1 MKLIYKME
9 NRTRRIVI
17 WMPVFLALSIIAGI
31 YLGVILQSKMQLS
44 TKTMTANGANKVGMI
59 MSLIDGNY
67 VDTVD
72 TKKIVESAIPEI
84 LKQLDP
90 HTVYIP
96 AKDMVEVGEE
106 MSGNFSGIGVQFSI
120 QNDTIMVIDV
130 ISGGPS
136 QKLGIRAG
144 DRIVKVNDSIMAGV
158 KVTNDKVLKKLRGPK
173 GSKVNVSIARK
184 GFAELIPFEITRG
197 EIPLTSVDVS
207 YMIDNKIG
215 YIKVGRFAERTYAEF
230 MNGVFKLDKAGAVQ
244 LIIDLRGNPGGYL
257 GAVIKMVN
265 EFLDKG
271 ELVVYTEG
279 RTQPR
284 RSFNAE
290 KKGKYL
296 GKKVIVLVD
305 EYSASASEIFAGAI
319 QDNDRG
325 TIIGRRTFGKGLVQ
339 EQIPFNDGSA
349 LRLTISRYYTPSGR
363 CIQKSY
369 KNGLEDY
376 YGDLGRR
383 YAHGEFEK
391 KDSIHYSDTLKY
403 YTRNRRVVF
412 GGGGIMPD
420 IFVPADTSGL
430 SPYYMKLTQKG
441 LAYQYAFD
449 YSDQNRD
456 ELGKLKT
463 GKEFEDYLLQ
473 RNILSSFTAYAA
485 KKGIATDP
493 KGLAVSGKIIEAQLM
508 ATIARNII
516 GEVGFYSVISK
527 IDATLLEA
535 IKAFDTKDMLV
546 ESN

>member
-1 MKLIYKME
+1 MDK
-9 NRTRRIVI
+9 RTRRIVI
-17 WMPVFLALSIIAGI
+17 WLPVLLVIAITAGVFLGIKLQTRKQAL
-31 YLGVILQSKMQLS
+31 
-44 TKTMTANGANKVGMI
+44 TRTMFINAANKVGMI
-59 MSLIDGNY
+59 MNLIERNY
-67 VDTVD
+67 VDTVNP
-72 TKKIVESAIPEI
+72 KKLVEQAIPEI

-96 AKDMVEVGEE
+96 AKDMQEVSEE

-158 KVTNDKVLKKLRGPK
+158 KVTNDKVLKKLRGEK
-173 GSKVNVSIARK
+173 GTKVKVSIARK
-184 GFAELIPFEITRG
+184 GFNELIAFDITRG
-197 EIPLTSVDVS
+197 EIPLNSIDVT
-207 YMIDNKIG
+207 YMISGNTG
-215 YIKVGRFAERTYAEF
+215 YIKVGRFAEKTYDEF
-230 MNGVFKLDKAGAVQ
+230 MNGMAKLDKAGASQ

-257 GAVIKMVN
+257 TAVIKMVN
-265 EFLDKG
+265 EFLNDG

-279 RTQPR
+279 RTQPKR
-284 RSFNAE
+284 TFNAE
-290 KKGKYL
+290 KTGTYF
-296 GKKVIVLVD
+296 GKKVVVLVD

-339 EQIPFNDGSA
+339 EQIPFFDGSA
-349 LRLTISRYYTPSGR
+349 MRLTVARYYTPAGR

-376 YGDLGRR
+376 YGDLRRR
-383 YAHGEFEK
+383 YTHGELEQ

-403 YTRNRRVVF
+403 FTRNKRVVY

-420 IFVPADTSGL
+420 IFVAADTSGM
-430 SPYYMKLTQKG
+430 SPYYSKVVMKG
-441 LAYQYAFD
+441 LIYQYAFD
-449 YSDQNRD
+449 YSDKHRA
-456 ELGKLKT
+456 ELGNLKT
-463 GKEFEDYLLQ
+463 GKEFEEFLLAH
-473 RNILSSFTAYAA
+473 NILTLFTEYSE
-485 KKGIATDP
+485 KQGIKADP
-493 KGLAVSGKIIEAQLM
+493 KDLALSGKIIETQLM
-508 ATIARNII
+508 AYIARNII

-535 IKAFDTKDMLV
+535 LKAFDTQNKLV
-546 ESN
+546 KSN

>member
-1 MKLIYKME
+1 MDNK
-9 NRTRRIVI
+9 TRKIVI
-17 WMPVFLALSIIAGI
+17 WLPVLLVIAITAGI
-31 YLGVILQSKMQLS
+31 FLGVKLQIRKQLNTRTIIVNS
-44 TKTMTANGANKVGMI
+44 ANKVGMI
-59 MSLIDGNY
+59 LNFIEKNY

-72 TKKIVESAIPEI
+72 SKRLIETAIPEI

-96 AKDMVEVGEE
+96 AKDMQEVSEE

-158 KVTNDKVLKKLRGPK
+158 KVTNEKVLKKLRGVK
-173 GSKVNVSIARK
+173 DTHVKVGIARK
-184 GFAELIPFEITRG
+184 GFSELINFDITRG
-197 EIPLTSVDVS
+197 EIPLNSIDVH
-207 YMIDNKIG
+207 YMINPGTG
-215 YIKVGRFAERTYAEF
+215 YIKVGRFAEKTYEEF
-230 MNGVFKLDKAGAVQ
+230 MNGMDKLDKLGANQ
-244 LIIDLRGNPGGYL
+244 YIIDLRGNPGGYL
-257 GAVIKMVN
+257 QAVIKMVN
-265 EFLDKG
+265 EFLDDG

-279 RTQPR
+279 RTQPKR
-284 RSFNAE
+284 TFNAE
-290 KKGKYL
+290 KKGTYF

-339 EQIPFNDGSA
+339 EQIPFFDGSA
-349 LRLTISRYYTPSGR
+349 MRLTVARYYTPSGR

-369 KNGLEDY
+369 KNGTEEY
-376 YGDLGRR
+376 YGDLRRR
-383 YAHGEFEK
+383 YAHGELEQ
-391 KDSIHYSDTLKY
+391 KDSIRYTDTHKY
-403 YTRNRRVVF
+403 YTRNKRVVY

-420 IFVPADTSGL
+420 LFVAADTSGM
-430 SPYYMKLTQKG
+430 SPYYSKVVLKG
-441 LAYQYAFD
+441 LVYQYAFD
-449 YSDQNRD
+449 FSDKNRA

-463 GKEFEDYLLQ
+463 GKEFEDYLIK
-473 RNILSSFTAYAA
+473 RNILSLFTEYSA
-485 KKGIATDP
+485 KQGITADA
-493 KGLAVSGKIIEAQLM
+493 KGLSTSGKIIEAQLM
-508 ATIARNII
+508 AYIARNII

-535 IKAFDTKDMLV
+535 IKAMDTKKLLV
-546 ESN
+546 KSN

>member
-1 MKLIYKME
+1 MD
-9 NRTRRIVI
+9 NRARRSVI
-17 WMPVFLALSIIAGI
+17 WLPVIVVIAIVAGVFLGI
-31 YLGVILQSKMQLS
+31 KLQNRKQLV
-44 TKTMTANGANKVGMI
+44 TRTMFINNANKIGSILNLVEK
-59 MSLIDGNY
+59 NY

-72 TKKIVESAIPEI
+72 SKKMVETAIPEI

-158 KVTNDKVLKKLRGPK
+158 KVTNDKVLKKLRGVK
-173 GSKVNVSIARK
+173 GTHVKVGIARK
-184 GFAELIPFEITRG
+184 GFGELIAFDIVRG
-197 EIPLTSVDVS
+197 EIPLNSIDVS
-207 YMIDNKIG
+207 YMMSQNTG
-215 YIKVGRFAERTYAEF
+215 FIKVGRFAEKTYDEF
-230 MNGVFKLDKAGAVQ
+230 MNGMEKLDRAGASQYV
-244 LIIDLRGNPGGYL
+244 IDLRGNPGGYL

-265 EFLDKG
+265 EFLNVG

-279 RTQPR
+279 RTQPK

-290 KKGKYL
+290 KTGTFF
-296 GKKVIVLVD
+296 GKKIVVLVD

-339 EQIPFNDGSA
+339 EQIPFYDGSA
-349 LRLTISRYYTPSGR
+349 IRLTVARYYTPSGR

-369 KNGLEDY
+369 KNGVDDY
-376 YGDLGRR
+376 YGDLKRR
-383 YAHGEFEK
+383 YAHGELEQ
-391 KDSIHYSDTLKY
+391 KDSIHYNDTHKY
-403 YTRNRRVVF
+403 YTRNKRVVY

-420 IFVPADTSGL
+420 IFIAADTSGM
-430 SPYYMKLTQKG
+430 SPYYSKVVMKG
-441 LAYQYAFD
+441 LVYQYAFD
-449 YSDQNRD
+449 FSDKNRT
-456 ELGKLKT
+456 ELGQLKT
-463 GKEFEDYLLQ
+463 GKDFEEYLLKHK
-473 RNILSSFTAYAA
+473 ILSLFTDFSA
-485 KKGIATDP
+485 KQGIKADP
-493 KGLAVSGKIIEAQLM
+493 KDLEASGKIIEAQLM
-508 ATIARNII
+508 AYIARNII

-527 IDATLLEA
+527 IDNTLLEA
-535 IKAFDTKDMLV
+535 IKALDTKNKLV
-546 ESN
+546 KN

>member
-1 MKLIYKME
+1 MD

-17 WMPVFLALSIIAGI
+17 WLPVIVVAAIAAGI
-31 YLGVILQSKMQLS
+31 FLGVKLQTKKQLL
-44 TKTMTANGANKVGMI
+44 TRTMFINNANKIGSILNLVEK
-59 MSLIDGNY
+59 NY

-72 TKKIVESAIPEI
+72 SKKMIETAIPEI

-96 AKDMVEVGEE
+96 AKDMQEVGEE

-158 KVTNDKVLKKLRGPK
+158 KVTNDKVLKKLRGEK
-173 GSKVNVSIARK
+173 GTHVKVGIARK
-184 GFAELIPFEITRG
+184 GFGELISFDITRG
-197 EIPLTSVDVS
+197 EIPLYSIDVS
-207 YMIDNKIG
+207 YMINNNTG
-215 YIKVGRFAERTYAEF
+215 FIKVGRFAEKTYEEF
-230 MNGVFKLDKAGAVQ
+230 MAGIEKLDAAGADQ

-265 EFLDKG
+265 EFLNVG

-279 RTQPR
+279 RTQPK

-290 KKGKYL
+290 KTGAFF
-296 GKKVIVLVD
+296 GKKVVVLVD

-339 EQIPFNDGSA
+339 EQIPFYDGSVI
-349 LRLTISRYYTPSGR
+349 RLTVARYYTPAGR

-376 YGDLGRR
+376 YGDLRRR
-383 YAHGEFEK
+383 YAHGELEQ
-391 KDSIHYSDTLKY
+391 KDSIKYTDTHKY
-403 YTRNRRVVF
+403 YTRKKRVVY

-420 IFVPADTSGL
+420 IFVAADTSGM
-430 SPYYMKLTQKG
+430 SPYYSKIVMKG
-441 LAYQYAFD
+441 LVYQYAFD
-449 YSDQNRD
+449 FSDKNRT

-463 GKEFEDYLLQ
+463 GKEFEEYLIKH
-473 RNILSSFTAYAA
+473 NILSLFAEYSA
-485 KKGIATDP
+485 KQGIPSDA
-493 KGLAVSGKIIEAQLM
+493 KALSVSGKIIEAQLM
-508 ATIARNII
+508 AYIARNII

-527 IDATLLEA
+527 IDATLIQA
-535 IKAFDTKDMLV
+535 IKALDTRNKLV

>member
-1 MKLIYKME
+1 MD
-9 NRTRRIVI
+9 NRTRKIVI
-17 WMPVFLALSIIAGI
+17 WMPVFLALAVIAGI
-31 YLGVILQSKMQLS
+31 FLGAKLQSRLQIG
-44 TKTMTANGANKVGMI
+44 TRTMNVPGNNKVGLI
-59 MSLIDGNY
+59 MNLIEGNY

-72 TKKIVESAIPEI
+72 SKKLVEAAIPEI

-96 AKDMVEVGEE
+96 ARDMQEVSEE

-158 KVTNDKVLKKLRGPK
+158 KVTNEKVLKKLRGDK
-173 GSKVNVSIARK
+173 GTKVNISIARK
-184 GFAELIPFEITRG
+184 GFAELIPFTITRG
-197 EIPLTSVDVS
+197 EIPLTSIDVN
-207 YMIDNKIG
+207 YMIDSNTG
-215 YIKVGRFAERTYAEF
+215 YIKVGRFAEKTYEEF
-230 MNGVFKLDKAGAVQ
+230 MTGVEKLDKAGANQ

-265 EFLDKG
+265 EFLDNG

-279 RTQPR
+279 RTQPKR
-284 RSFNAE
+284 TFNAD
-290 KKGKYL
+290 KKGAFL
-296 GKKVIVLVD
+296 GKKVVVLVD

-339 EQIPFNDGSA
+339 EQIPFYDGSA
-349 LRLTISRYYTPSGR
+349 IRLTVARYYTPAGR

-369 KNGLEDY
+369 KNGLDDY
-376 YGDLGRR
+376 YGDLSRR
-383 YAHGEFEK
+383 FAHGEFEQ

-403 YTRNRRVVF
+403 YTRLKRVVF

-420 IFVPADTSGL
+420 IFVAADTSGF
-430 SPYYMKLTQKG
+430 SGYYGKITQKG
-441 LAYQYAFD
+441 LVYQYAFD
-449 YSDQNRD
+449 YSDKYRS

-473 RNILSSFTAYAA
+473 RKILGSFTEYAA
-485 KKGIATDP
+485 KKGIPTDP
-493 KGLAVSGKIIEAQLM
+493 KGLATSGKIIETQLM
-508 ATIARNII
+508 AYISRNII
-516 GEVGFYSVISK
+516 GEVGFYSVISN

-535 IKAFDTKDMLV
+535 IKALDKKEMLV
-546 ESN
+546 QSN

>member
-1 MKLIYKME
+1 M
-9 NRTRRIVI
+9 I
-17 WMPVFLALSIIAGI
+17 WMPIFLAVAVIVGVFLGAK
-31 YLGVILQSKMQLS
+31 LQSRMQGARTTS
-44 TKTMTANGANKVGMI
+44 ANSAGKVGLI
-59 MSLIDGNY
+59 MNLIDENY

-72 TKKIVESAIPEI
+72 SKKIVEAAIPEM

-96 AKDMVEVGEE
+96 AKDMQEVSEE

-158 KVTNDKVLKKLRGPK
+158 KITNEKVLKKLRGDK
-173 GSKVNVSIARK
+173 GTKVNVSIARK
-184 GFAELIPFEITRG
+184 GFAELIPFEIKRG
-197 EIPLTSVDVS
+197 EIPLTSIDVS

-215 YIKVGRFAERTYAEF
+215 YIKVGRFAEKTYEEF
-230 MNGVFKLDKAGAVQ
+230 INGVNKLDKAGADQ
-244 LIIDLRGNPGGYL
+244 IIIDLRDNPGGYL

-265 EFLDKG
+265 EFLDNG

-279 RTQPR
+279 RTQPKR
-284 RSFNAE
+284 TFNAD
-290 KKGKYL
+290 KKGKYF
-296 GKKVIVLVD
+296 GKKVVVLVN

-339 EQIPFNDGSA
+339 EQIPFYDGSA
-349 LRLTISRYYTPSGR
+349 MRLTVARYYTPAGR

-369 KNGLEDY
+369 GKGLDDY
-376 YGDLGRR
+376 YSDINRR
-383 YAHGEFEK
+383 IVHGELEQ
-391 KDSIHYSDTLKY
+391 KDSIHYSDTVKY
-403 YTRNRRVVF
+403 FTRMKRVVY

-420 IFVPADTSGL
+420 IFVAADTTGFSG
-430 SPYYMKLTQKG
+430 YYGKITQKG
-441 LAYQYAFD
+441 LVYQYAFD
-449 YSDQNRD
+449 YSDKYRD

-463 GKEFEDYLLQ
+463 GKEFETYLLQ
-473 RNILSSFTAYAA
+473 RKILSLFTEYAA
-485 KKGIATDP
+485 KKGITVDP
-493 KGLAVSGKIIEAQLM
+493 KGLATSGKIIETQLM
-508 ATIARNII
+508 AYISRNII

-527 IDATLLEA
+527 IDPTLIEA
-535 IKAFDTKDMLV
+535 IKALDKKDMLV
-546 ESN
+546 QSN

>member
-1 MKLIYKME
+1 MD
-9 NRTRRIVI
+9 NRTRRLVI
-17 WMPVFLALSIIAGI
+17 WMPLFLAVAIIAGI
-31 YLGVILQSKMQLS
+31 FLGARIQRMQHWGPPL
-44 TKTMTANGANKVGMI
+44 TAANGANKVSLI
-59 MSLIDGNY
+59 MSLIEGNY

-72 TKKIVESAIPEI
+72 SKKIVEAAIPEI

-96 AKDMVEVGEE
+96 AKDMQEVSEE

-158 KVTNDKVLKKLRGPK
+158 KVTNEKVLKKLRGDK

-184 GFAELIPFEITRG
+184 GFPELIPYEIKRG

-207 YMIDNKIG
+207 YMIDDKTG
-215 YIKVGRFAERTYAEF
+215 YIKVGRFAEKTYEEF
-230 MNGVFKLDKAGAVQ
+230 MSGVDKLEKSGADQ

-257 GAVIKMVN
+257 GAVIKMVS
-265 EFLDKG
+265 EFLDNG

-279 RTQPR
+279 RTQPK
-284 RSFNAE
+284 RSFNTE
-290 KKGKYL
+290 KKGSYY
-296 GKKVIVLVD
+296 GKKVVVLVD

-339 EQIPFNDGSA
+339 EQIPFYDGSA
-349 LRLTISRYYTPSGR
+349 IRLTVARYYTPAGR

-369 KNGLEDY
+369 KKGLDDY
-376 YGDLGRR
+376 YGDLNRR
-383 YAHGEFEK
+383 YVHGEFEQ
-391 KDSIHYSDTLKY
+391 KDSIQYSDTLKY
-403 YTRNRRVVF
+403 YTRMKRVVY

-420 IFVPADTSGL
+420 LFVAADTTGF
-430 SPYYMKLTQKG
+430 SPYYLKVTQKG
-441 LAYQYAFD
+441 LVYQYAFD
-449 YSDQNRD
+449 YSDKYRD

-463 GKEFEDYLLQ
+463 GQEFETYLIGH
-473 RNILSSFTAYAA
+473 NILNSFTEFAV
-485 KKGIATDP
+485 KKGIATDA
-493 KGLAVSGKIIEAQLM
+493 KGMALSGKIIETQLM
-508 ATIARNII
+508 AYISRNII

-527 IDATLLEA
+527 LDPTLKEA
-535 IKAFDTKDMLV
+535 IKAFDKKEMLV
-546 ESN
+546 QSN

>member
-1 MKLIYKME
+1 M
-9 NRTRRIVI
+9 NNRRISI
-17 WMPVFLALSIIAGI
+17 WMPALIGLALVIGI
-31 YLGVILQSKMQLS
+31 YFGARMQRVQVGSRVTPSKS
-44 TKTMTANGANKVGMI
+44 ANKVGSI
-59 MSLIDGNY
+59 LNLIEENY

-72 TKKIVESAIPEI
+72 SKKIVEEAIPEI

-96 AKDMVEVGEE
+96 ARDMVEVTEE

-144 DRIVKVNDSIMAGV
+144 DRIVKVNDTIMAGV
-158 KVTNDKVLKKLRGPK
+158 KVTNDMVLKKLRGKK
-173 GSKVNVSIARK
+173 GTKVNVSIARK
-184 GFAELIPFEITRG
+184 GYPELLPYEIKRG

-207 YMIDNKIG
+207 YMINSNTG
-215 YIKVGRFAERTYAEF
+215 FIKVGRFAEKTYEEF
-230 MNGVFKLDKAGAVQ
+230 MTGLEKLDKAGANQ

-265 EFLDKG
+265 EFLEDG

-284 RSFNAE
+284 RSYNAE
-290 KKGKYL
+290 RKGSYF

-339 EQIPFNDGSA
+339 EQIPFYDGSA
-349 LRLTISRYYTPSGR
+349 IRLTVARYYTPAGR

-369 KNGLEDY
+369 DKGLDDY

-383 YAHGEFEK
+383 FAHGELEQ
-391 KDSIHYSDTLKY
+391 KDSIHYNDTVKY
-403 YTRNRRVVF
+403 YTRNKRVVF

-420 IFVPADTSGL
+420 IFVPVDTSGI
-430 SPYYMKLTQKG
+430 SPYYMKMTQKG
-441 LAYQYAFD
+441 LVYQFAFD
-449 YSDQNRD
+449 YSDQYRD
-456 ELGKLKT
+456 ELGKLKS
-463 GKEFEDYLLQ
+463 GKEFDRFLKE
-473 RNILSSFTAYAA
+473 RNILKIFTDFAV
-485 KKGIATDP
+485 KKGLPTESE
-493 KGLAVSGKIIEAQLM
+493 GLKISGKIIEAQV
-508 ATIARNII
+508 IAYISRNII
-516 GEVGFYSVISK
+516 GEEGFYSAISS
-527 IDATLLEA
+527 IDAALIEA
-535 IKAFDTKDMLV
+535 LKALDKKDILV
-546 ESN
+546 QSN